1 MDEWSIS
8 VEEAAK
14 IMGKSKDFIFQ
25 AIQNGFIKGI
35 VIQNKNR
42 RNAHIPRKP
51 FLEYMNGSR
60 KEPSQELIEALIEK
74 YESSEKEI
82 KKLDDKILELNRKII
97 KLSKTK

>member
-1 MDEWSIS
+1 
-8 VEEAAK
+8 
-14 IMGKSKDFIFQ
+14 
-25 AIQNGFIKGI
+25 
-35 VIQNKNR
+35 
-42 RNAHIPRKP
+42 
-51 FLEYMNGSR
+51 MNGLK